1 MNFKLLILIFLFNN
15 QLNAQGLS
23 NNKIPSDSIIM
34 NSVPYRMWFY
44 EYVKLRKDTNF
55 KKILNRNLDLKNLYD
70 SADKYYNLIPR
81 HNYYAATELLVG
93 QAGIF
98 IFSNNYAIL
107 SPVNL
112 PSYILIGY
120 LFYLTSRN
128 YEIEYA
134 LFKNVKNLFE
144 SSGYKIQ
151 KEDWRVSDVDRR
163 RYFKYRKLFKLKYD
177 TLQ

>member
-98 IFSNNYAIL
+98 IFSNNLVSTFIL
-107 SPVNL
+107 HFISNFIFTTFIFNFL
-112 PSYILIGY
+112 CFIFCLIY
-120 LFYLTSRN
+120 N
-128 YEIEYA
+128 
-134 LFKNVKNLFE
+134 N
-144 SSGYKIQ
+144 
-151 KEDWRVSDVDRR
+151 
-163 RYFKYRKLFKLKYD
+163 
-177 TLQ
+177 